1 MPFCCFEAFLRE
13 IHCEL
18 LFLVKKGTIS
28 ETCTEKLRIFFLPC
42 LKGEIPEDNLD
53 LFKQQF
59 LITQVK
65 ENNF

>member
-18 LFLVKKGTIS
+18 LFLVKKVTIS
-28 ETCTEKLRIFFLPC
+28 ETCTEKHRNFFLPC

-53 LFKQQF
+53 LFKQLF

>member
-1 MPFCCFEAFLRE
+1 MPFYGFEAFLRE
-13 IHCEL
+13 THCEL
-18 LFLVKKGTIS
+18 LFLVKKVTIS